1 MSSPSSPSSSSFS
14 SSEAETLSLCRRRRF
29 MKVSQERRERK
40 ETLAK
45 LQRIVP
51 TAREGISQLELLQ
64 RIIDYI
70 ADLQAQVDS
79 FNKEQHE
86 NKENVKPSHMQTMS
100 FSSRSS
106 KSNFGGRTRKMDGL
120 QQLPAR

>member
-1 MSSPSSPSSSSFS
+1 
-14 SSEAETLSLCRRRRF
+14 

-70 ADLQAQVDS
+70 ADLQVIRY
-79 FNKEQHE
+79 FR
-86 NKENVKPSHMQTMS
+86 
-100 FSSRSS
+100 F
-106 KSNFGGRTRKMDGL
+106 
-120 QQLPAR
+120 

>member
-1 MSSPSSPSSSSFS
+1 MSAPNNPSSSSFS
-14 SSEAETLSLCRRRRF
+14 SSEAEALRSLRRHQLA
-29 MKVSQERRERK
+29 KLSQERRERK

-70 ADLQAQVDS
+70 ADLQGIS
-79 FNKEQHE
+79 TCGI
-86 NKENVKPSHMQTMS
+86 QTY
-100 FSSRSS
+100 FSLWL
-106 KSNFGGRTRKMDGL
+106 K
-120 QQLPAR
+120 